1 MIRKQHVCLVLFCI
15 AFVAFLVD
23 GHKSFQS
30 KIPNGGKEIA
40 GSTAIGHQNDVG
52 GGARNAFGKAFQD
65 AGFKWSKELCQA
77 DSDGDGQTNGFELG
91 DPDCCWN
98 SGDTP
103 KITTELSHPGKNTS
117 KSSRIASRRLGGGGH
132 DHSHGDETKN
142 KNTCSSGFVIQPSFI
157 QLLTVALVM
166 LF

>member
-15 AFVAFLVD
+15 AFVAFVVD

-117 KSSRIASRRLGGGGH
+117 KSSRTSSRRLGGDGH
-132 DHSHGDETKN
+132 DHNHGDEAKDKN
-142 KNTCSSGFVIQPSFI
+142 VCNSGFSIQPSLIKLF
-157 QLLTVALVM
+157 TVVLVM

>member
-15 AFVAFLVD
+15 AFVAFVVD

-103 KITTELSHPGKNTS
+103 QITTDLSHPGKNTS
-117 KSSRIASRRLGGGGH
+117 KSSRVANRRLGGGH